1 MDEQLDKNVKPA
13 DKKTTIINFVIIAII
28 FVILLIYM
36 VKVDGIDNIIALLSS
51 ATYSWVFAGLVCMIL
66 FWLCE
71 GLCLHIGIK
80 KLYPNQKFFNS
91 FRISMIG
98 QLFNNITPFCTG
110 GQPMQAYYMYKDG
123 RKVSDSFS
131 IFTMKFIVN
140 QTALVLFSLIVSIF
154 QFDYLKSL
162 VSNFLFLAIIGF
174 SVNVIAIVFVLIM
187 GVNKK
192 LALNILKVI
201 FIFLGKIRI
210 LKNIDD
216 KIEKLTISVNNFNKQ
231 FNFIKSQKKAVIQ
244 MFVVSVFQSLFYY
257 SITYMIYRAF
267 GNSGISIFSI
277 IPAQAFLLMLMTFVP
292 TPGSGGGAEGGFLLI
307 FNSIFKNGTIN
318 MSILFWRLYTFYL
331 PIIVGSLFLISK
343 RNKQK

>member
-1 MDEQLDKNVKPA
+1 M
-13 DKKTTIINFVIIAII
+13 
-28 FVILLIYM
+28 
-36 VKVDGIDNIIALLSS
+36 
-51 ATYSWVFAGLVCMIL
+51 
-66 FWLCE
+66 
-71 GLCLHIGIK
+71 
-80 KLYPNQKFFNS
+80 
-91 FRISMIG
+91 
-98 QLFNNITPFCTG
+98 
-110 GQPMQAYYMYKDG
+110 
-123 RKVSDSFS
+123 
-131 IFTMKFIVN
+131 
-140 QTALVLFSLIVSIF
+140 
-154 QFDYLKSL
+154 
-162 VSNFLFLAIIGF
+162 
-174 SVNVIAIVFVLIM
+174 
-187 GVNKK
+187 
-192 LALNILKVI
+192 
-201 FIFLGKIRI
+201 GKIRI

>member
-1 MDEQLDKNVKPA
+1 
-13 DKKTTIINFVIIAII
+13 
-28 FVILLIYM
+28 
-36 VKVDGIDNIIALLSS
+36 
-51 ATYSWVFAGLVCMIL
+51 
-66 FWLCE
+66 
-71 GLCLHIGIK
+71 
-80 KLYPNQKFFNS
+80 
-91 FRISMIG
+91 MIG

>member
-174 SVNVIAIVFVLIM
+174 SVNVIAIVFVLI
-187 GVNKK
+187 
-192 LALNILKVI
+192 
-201 FIFLGKIRI
+201 
-210 LKNIDD
+210 KN
-216 KIEKLTISVNNFNKQ
+216 
-231 FNFIKSQKKAVIQ
+231 
-244 MFVVSVFQSLFYY
+244 
-257 SITYMIYRAF
+257 
-267 GNSGISIFSI
+267 
-277 IPAQAFLLMLMTFVP
+277 LL
-292 TPGSGGGAEGGFLLI
+292 
-307 FNSIFKNGTIN
+307 
-318 MSILFWRLYTFYL
+318 
-331 PIIVGSLFLISK
+331 
-343 RNKQK
+343 